1 MIKFFR
7 KIRYNLMETG
17 KTGKYFKYAIGEI
30 VLVVI
35 GILIA
40 LQINNWNENRLNN
53 KEEKVLLLS
62 VKKDFLNAIS
72 EFEAL
77 NKIRTRIIESTKKV
91 TNLDPTKFSTD
102 SLHKIF
108 ILTLQSPTFN
118 NKAGSLNVLLTSGK
132 INLISNYQL
141 KESLIQWPG
150 DIEDMVEDELSADK
164 IYHEVFIKFI
174 HEYLSFNDLFQY
186 FETQALLR
194 FEKIKME
201 SISSN
206 SIIKSDYESLLKNK
220 KFINTMQFRAFAY
233 MITNKET
240 ESLIK
245 KAKEII
251 KTIDKELNLND

>member
-7 KIRYNLMETG
+7 HIRKSLLMQNRTSR
-17 KTGKYFKYAIGEI
+17 YFKYAIGEI
-30 VLVVI
+30 ILVVI

-40 LQINNWNENRLNN
+40 LQINNWNENRLHQ

-62 VKKDFLNAIS
+62 VKKDFLSAIS
-72 EFEAL
+72 EFEVL
-77 NKIRTRIIESTKKV
+77 NNIRARIINATKRV
-91 TNLDPTKFSTD
+91 TSLDPTKFSTD

-132 INLISNYQL
+132 INLIRNYQL

-150 DIEDMVEDELSADK
+150 DIEDMIEDEVSTDK
-164 IYHEVFIKFI
+164 LYHEVFIQFI
-174 HEYLSFNDLFQY
+174 HEYLSFNDLFQH
-186 FETQALLR
+186 FETKNMAR
-194 FEKIKME
+194 FDNIKME

-206 SIIKSDYESLLKNK
+206 NSIKSDYESLLKNK
-220 KFINTMQFRAFAY
+220 KFVNTIQYRAFAY
-233 MITNKET
+233 MITNNET

>member
-1 MIKFFR
+1 
-7 KIRYNLMETG
+7 METG

-62 VKKDFLNAIS
+62 IKKDFLSAIS
-72 EFEAL
+72 EFEVL
-77 NKIRTRIIESTKKV
+77 NNLRTRIINATKRV
-91 TNLDPTKFSTD
+91 TSLDPQKFSND
-102 SLHKIF
+102 SLNKIF

-150 DIEDMVEDELSADK
+150 DIEDMIEDEVSTDK
-164 IYHEVFIKFI
+164 IYHDVFIKLI
-174 HEYLSFNDLFQY
+174 HEYLSVNDLFQH
-186 FETQALLR
+186 FETKNIAR
-194 FEKIKME
+194 FDNIKME

-220 KFINTMQFRAFAY
+220 KFINTAQYRAFAY
-233 MITNKET
+233 LITNNET

-251 KTIDKELNLND
+251 KIIDKELNQND